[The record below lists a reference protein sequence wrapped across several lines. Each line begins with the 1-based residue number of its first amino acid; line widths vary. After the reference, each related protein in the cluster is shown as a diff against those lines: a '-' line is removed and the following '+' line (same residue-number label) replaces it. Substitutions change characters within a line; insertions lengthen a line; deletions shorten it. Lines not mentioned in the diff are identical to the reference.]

1 MTDLLAGACRRQPLV
16 LVIEDGHWADGPTLQ
31 LLRHLARSVPDA
43 RLLVLATFRDT
54 EADVPAELADALADL
69 RRSDDV
75 VRLRLGGLTDDDVA
89 EYVRRSAGAE
99 VDPALAELAHAIRA
113 LTEGN
118 AFLLSELWRTLVEI
132 DAIAVTEGGLRLTR
146 PLEEIA
152 TPRERPRGREP
163 AALPP
168 RRRRPATCSSSPPSP
183 GPSSSSTCC
192 GTPRPRS

>member
-1 MTDLLAGACRRQPLV
+1 ML
-16 LVIEDGHWADGPTLQ
+16 EDGHWADAPTLQ

-89 EYVRRSAGAE
+89 EFVRRSAGAE
-99 VDPALAELAHAIRA
+99 VDPALAELAHAIRE

-118 AFLLSELWRTLVEI
+118 AFLLCELWRTLVET
-132 DAIAVTEGGLRLTR
+132 DAIVVD
-146 PLEEIA
+146 
-152 TPRERPRGREP
+152 
-163 AALPP
+163 
-168 RRRRPATCSSSPPSP
+168 RRRRCA
-183 GPSSSSTCC
+183 
-192 GTPRPRS
+192 